1 MRSRLARFRRQTH
14 PHGRGRSAER
24 DAARW
29 LERQGFTLVAVNA
42 ETKAGEIDL
51 IARERD
57 VLCFVEVKARSSD
70 AYGPALE
77 AVGPA
82 KRRRLARAA
91 ALWLAHHP
99 YDGPCRFDVLALD
112 AAPAGDSGDGP
123 GDNSPEIPASA
134 AGDWTYTL
142 VRNAFEVS

>member
-1 MRSRLARFRRQTH
+1 MRSRLDRFRRETH

-29 LERQGFTLVAVNA
+29 LARQGFTVIAVNA
-42 ETKAGEIDL
+42 ATRAGEIDL
-51 IARERD
+51 VAREGD
-57 VLCFVEVKARSSD
+57 VLCFVEVKARSTE
-70 AYGPALE
+70 AYGPALA

-91 ALWLAHHP
+91 ALWLARRPH
-99 YDGPCRFDVLALD
+99 DGPCRFDVLALD
-112 AAPAGDSGDGP
+112 ASPAGRAPDGPPDGPPGASGDW
-123 GDNSPEIPASA
+123 I
-134 AGDWTYTL
+134 YTL

>member
-1 MRSRLARFRRQTH
+1 VRSRLDRFRHEPH

-29 LERQGFTLVAVNA
+29 LARQGFVVVAVNA
-42 ETKAGEIDL
+42 ATRAGEIDL
-51 IARERD
+51 VAREGD

-70 AYGPALE
+70 AYGPALA

-91 ALWLAHHP
+91 SLWLARHP

-112 AAPAGDSGDGP
+112 AVPAGRSPDGA
-123 GDNSPEIPASA
+123 PEASA
-134 AGDWTYTL
+134 AAPDDWTYTL
-142 VRNAFEVS
+142 VRNAFEAS

>member
-1 MRSRLARFRRQTH
+1 MRSRLARFRRQPH

-29 LERQGFTLVAVNA
+29 LERQGFTLVALNA
-42 ETKAGEIDL
+42 ETKAGEIDV

-70 AYGPALE
+70 AYGLALA

-91 ALWLAHHP
+91 ALWLARHP
-99 YDGPCRFDVLALD
+99 HAGPCRFDVLALD
-112 AAPAGDSGDGP
+112 AAPAASPRDGSAGEPSGGP
-123 GDNSPEIPASA
+123 APA

-142 VRNAFEVS
+142 VRNAFEAS

>member
-1 MRSRLARFRRQTH
+1 MRSRLARFRRQPH
-14 PHGRGRSAER
+14 SHGRGRSAER

-42 ETKAGEIDL
+42 ATKAGEIDL

-57 VLCFVEVKARSSD
+57 VLCFVEVKARASD
-70 AYGPALE
+70 SYGPALA

-91 ALWLAHHP
+91 ALWLARHP
-99 YDGPCRFDVLALD
+99 HDGPCRFDVLALD
-112 AAPAGDSGDGP
+112 GTPAQDPGDGARETAP
-123 GDNSPEIPASA
+123 TKP
-134 AGDWTYTL
+134 GDWTYTL
-142 VRNAFEVS
+142 VRNAFEAS

>member
-1 MRSRLARFRRQTH
+1 VRSRLARFRRQ
-14 PHGRGRSAER
+14 PHTYGRGRSAER

-29 LERQGFTLVAVNA
+29 LERQGFELIAVNA
-42 ETKAGEIDL
+42 STKAGEIDL
-51 IARERD
+51 VARERD

-70 AYGPALE
+70 SHGPALA

-91 ALWLAHHP
+91 ALWLARHP
-99 YDGPCRFDVLALD
+99 HDGPCRFDVLALD
-112 AAPAGDSGDGP
+112 GAPSTARADGSAESAAT
-123 GDNSPEIPASA
+123 E

-142 VRNAFEVS
+142 VRNAFEAS